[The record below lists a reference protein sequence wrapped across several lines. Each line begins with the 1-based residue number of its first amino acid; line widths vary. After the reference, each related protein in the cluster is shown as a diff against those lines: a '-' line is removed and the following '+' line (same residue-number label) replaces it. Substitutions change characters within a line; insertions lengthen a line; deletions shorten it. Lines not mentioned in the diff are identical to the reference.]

1 MAMDPPAL
9 KFPARPPLITPS
21 ASPPPVDGSRHVSH
35 PPRMPDSVPPAKRQ
49 RLLSTPRRTFPDI
62 PSHSSS
68 RPQTPI
74 DIDKERE
81 ASKLRL
87 LDVWASLAERYTR
100 RLDEDDIVDIHT
112 GEITRDNGVLRNS
125 RKYDFGDFA
134 TASGA
139 GDEDSELEDEDDD
152 EYDLDELDAFAETSS
167 EPYDVD
173 DQDDSELKAGGI
185 AVPPVTPLNP
195 ADAEDLRQ
203 FLAAERQRK
212 EICGSDVDEDE
223 ETYSLTRLEVD
234 AETEEEG
241 LTKELEDEE
250 ETSCAPEMRDEAEND
265 DAGGEEEEN
274 PAELSDHGA
283 ALVGFSE
290 DELDN
295 WDIGEGSAVHPG
307 SKEET
312 DSGDSD
318 IEIIEPPIIRIGRSP
333 KTSTTNTP
341 MPKKNIQLHHTHLT
355 PRKVPQQLQTPPR
368 SQSSTSLSA
377 PPSEERF
384 IDLSLDSP
392 PASTSR
398 TTSRTPQQLSSPTK
412 YQRGSGVARPATQL
426 PALQVRKGAFE
437 SPLRK
442 LDLTQLSKGMPT
454 RSSPLKTS
462 FSFSESQE
470 ESSTLQEPTEHP
482 RKQKAFILLTPRKVS
497 NPSKTISASKLS
509 KPPVDEAGSG
519 NEDSEC
525 DESVNASASP
535 KKRGHPKTQSQS
547 SSKSQRS
554 SSKDP
559 PLHDKHDTKSRKARH
574 TSANDDSDDPV
585 NLPSLSLSHEHSI
598 RHADD
603 DSFVSASAST
613 PSRGQKTTGSKETDS
628 SIIRKRKRTLSG
640 PQMGSPTRP
649 VASEQPKDRR
659 LQPRDTHNQASSS
672 RSAVEGVSLLFS
684 LSFNSYPADV
694 RSKESVPA
702 KRSSSRK
709 RHSNQE
715 SQSGSSSESGSESSF
730 TEKKRRHRRRSN
742 SRSRGSAVPHYPY
755 PPGVYGTPLHPV
767 HPPYAP
773 IPDPR
778 AQFIITQA
786 MQQLSA
792 LVGSPWP
799 PPHSGD
805 GSIPHTPSRRKSKRA
820 SSIAY
825 MTPTHHPHPYPYV
838 YDPNFSH
845 ATLPPDSES
854 SGSESPEPS
863 CSGRR
868 KSLVKRSRSRGR
880 RVSFKVEDEV
890 QSPVDV
896 SSSLLGNRPSKSSL
910 KNAPG
915 ENERPPKSTKRK
927 GKGKAKEEEEYSSDA
942 PDSEI
947 EVRGRS
953 FVRGQ
958 TPGPSSSGAQKQER

>member
-9 KFPARPPLITPS
+9 KFPVGPPLITPS
-21 ASPPPVDGSRHVSH
+21 ASPPPVDGSRDVSY
-35 PPRMPDSVPPAKRQ
+35 PPRMSDSVPPAKRQ
-49 RLLSTPRRTFPDI
+49 RLFSTPRRTLPDI
-62 PSHSSS
+62 HSHSSS

-81 ASKLRL
+81 ASKHRL

-134 TASGA
+134 TASGT
-139 GDEDSELEDEDDD
+139 GYEDSELEEEDD

-223 ETYSLTRLEVD
+223 GSSLTRLDVD
-234 AETEEEG
+234 AETEEED
-241 LTKELEDEE
+241 LTKEMEDEE
-250 ETSCAPEMRDEAEND
+250 GTSCAPEMQDEAENN
-265 DAGGEEEEN
+265 DAGGDQEEDEEN
-274 PAELSDHGA
+274 IAEFSDYGA

-295 WDIGEGSAVHPG
+295 WDIGEGGAVHPG

-318 IEIIEPPIIRIGRSP
+318 IEIIEPPIIRTARSP
-333 KTSTTNTP
+333 NTSTSTSRTSVPKTNTQP
-341 MPKKNIQLHHTHLT
+341 HHALST
-355 PRKVPQQLQTPPR
+355 PRKVPQQLHTPPR
-368 SQSSTSLSA
+368 SQSSTSLSV

-392 PASTSR
+392 PVSTSR
-398 TTSRTPQQLSSPTK
+398 TTSRTQQLSSPTK
-412 YQRGSGVARPATQL
+412 HQRGSGVARPAAQL

-437 SPLRK
+437 PPPRK
-442 LDLTQLSKGMPT
+442 LDLTQLSKGKPA

-470 ESSTLQEPTEHP
+470 EESGALQESTERP
-482 RKQKAFILLTPRKVS
+482 RKLKPFILLTTRKIS
-497 NPSKTISASKLS
+497 NSTKTISASKPS
-509 KPPVDEAGSG
+509 KPPDNEAGSG
-519 NEDSEC
+519 NDDSEC
-525 DESVNASASP
+525 NESVNASASP
-535 KKRGHPKTQSQS
+535 KKRGRPKKQSQS
-547 SSKSQRS
+547 SSRSQRS

-559 PLHDKHDTKSRKARH
+559 PLYDKHDVKSRKARY
-574 TSANDDSDDPV
+574 TSANEDSDDPV
-585 NLPSLSLSHEHSI
+585 NPPSSSPPVKHSI
-598 RHADD
+598 RYADN

-613 PSRGQKTTGSKETDS
+613 PSRSKKTMASKEIDS
-628 SIIRKRKRTLSG
+628 SISRKRKRTLSDV
-640 PQMGSPTRP
+640 QMESPTRP
-649 VASEQPKDRR
+649 VATEQPKDRR
-659 LQPRDTHNQASSS
+659 SQPCDAHNQALSS
-672 RSAVEGVSLLFS
+672 RSAVE
-684 LSFNSYPADV
+684 DV
-694 RSKESVPA
+694 RSKEPVPA
-702 KRSSSRK
+702 KRSASRK
-709 RHSNQE
+709 RHSKQE
-715 SQSGSSSESGSESSF
+715 SQSNSSSESGSDSSS
-730 TEKKRRHRRRSN
+730 TEKKRRHRKRSD
-742 SRSRGSAVPHYPY
+742 SRSRASAAPHYPY
-755 PPGVYGTPLHPV
+755 PPGVYGTLPHPV

-799 PPHSGD
+799 PPHYGD
-805 GSIPHTPSRRKSKRA
+805 GSIPHTPSRRKGKRA
-820 SSIAY
+820 SSVAY
-825 MTPTHHPHPYPYV
+825 TTPPHHPHPYPYV

-845 ATLPPDSES
+845 ATLPPESES
-854 SGSESPEPS
+854 SESESPEPS
-863 CSGRR
+863 SSGRR

-896 SSSLLGNRPSKSSL
+896 SSSPLGKRPSKGRL

-915 ENERPPKSTKRK
+915 EDERPPKSMKRK

-942 PDSEI
+942 PDSDI
-947 EVRGRS
+947 EVRGRA

-958 TPGPSSSGAQKQER
+958 TPGPSSSDAQKRER